1 MTTCCR
7 SSRTPRRQAVATSA
21 PPAAEVG
28 SAARSTAPA
37 RSAAVRTAVLAV
49 PGPQGLRVP
58 WVSAAIGLVVGLGTG
73 LGVRATYPPV
83 KHMTWVPATIFG
95 GSALVVG
102 VAFLLLVYRGRRRSA
117 DWFAAAYLAA
127 FDVLALLEVKAP
139 GLLGVA
145 MIPRPAPVLP
155 VSLVATLAVASAL
168 LGAASYGLWCL
179 EALPRLRLVLA
190 VIGLLCLV
198 VAAGRH
204 GYWLAG
210 GPPAPVVPQV
220 QQ

>member
-1 MTTCCR
+1 
-7 SSRTPRRQAVATSA
+7 VATSA

-28 SAARSTAPA
+28 SAARSPAPA
-37 RSAAVRTAVLAV
+37 PPAAVRTAVLAV
-49 PGPQGLRVP
+49 PGPQPSSVP
-58 WVSAAIGLVVGLGTG
+58 WVSGALGLVVGLGTG

-95 GSALVVG
+95 GSTLVVG
-102 VAFLLLVYRGRRRSA
+102 VAFLLLVYQGRRRSA

-127 FDVLALLEVKAP
+127 IVVLALLDVGFEVLALLVVKAP
-139 GLLGVA
+139 GLLGVS
-145 MIPRPAPVLP
+145 MIPRAAPVLP
-155 VSLVATLAVASAL
+155 VSLVATLAVASAV

-179 EALPRLRLVLA
+179 EALPRLRVVLA
-190 VIGLLCLV
+190 LIGVLCLV

>member
-1 MTTCCR
+1 M
-7 SSRTPRRQAVATSA
+7 ATSA

-83 KHMTWVPATIFG
+83 KHMTLVPATIFG

-127 FDVLALLEVKAP
+127 IVVLALLDVGFEVLALLVVKAP